1 MIFNFVNNSADPIS
15 NLRKPR
21 FLPGTRASCPHFST
35 RCGRDAR
42 VPRDFRRLPIV
53 KDKELYQGHG
63 DAGIVL
69 IVVLWVMTALAVL
82 TLSFSRESRVEVMTA
97 GNARSMERA
106 YYIARAGMEET
117 IYRIIQKRMTQT
129 TQGVLGDEPD
139 QIDLGKVTGS
149 FGGGVWQ
156 VNIQDE
162 SGKINLNTVSEQQ
175 LGALIRASGIEDHD
189 ADILTDSILDWRSA
203 ADAEPR
209 ANGAKNDYYMSLNP
223 PYIAKNGRFDAVEE
237 LLMVRG
243 MTRDYFYGKPE
254 RTQDGTVEYKYGLSR
269 FFTVYTTRDQINVNS
284 APLPVLISIP
294 GMMPEAAQ
302 MIYERRL
309 AQPFQST
316 AEINREV
323 PFSIAAGV
331 MVRLTTAQTGI
342 LNMTAEAHEEGSRVR
357 RVIRA
362 IISLDTT
369 GAQSSPYQVL
379 YWNENISD
387 FEGGTS

>member
-1 MIFNFVNNSADPIS
+1 
-15 NLRKPR
+15 
-21 FLPGTRASCPHFST
+21 
-35 RCGRDAR
+35 
-42 VPRDFRRLPIV
+42 
-53 KDKELYQGHG
+53 
-63 DAGIVL
+63 
-69 IVVLWVMTALAVL
+69 L

-97 GNARSMERA
+97 GNARSMEKA
-106 YYIARAGMEET
+106 YYIAKAGMEET
-117 IYRIIQKRMTQT
+117 VYRIMQKRMTPVAQNA
-129 TQGVLGDEPD
+129 LREDEPD

-149 FGGGVWQ
+149 FGGGFWQ

-237 LLMVRG
+237 LLLVRG

-254 RTQDGTVEYKYGLSR
+254 RAQDGTVEYKYGLSR
-269 FFTVYTTRDQINVNS
+269 FFTVYTTRDQINVNN
-284 APLPVLISIP
+284 AALPVLLSIP

-302 MIYERRL
+302 MIYQRRL
-309 AQPFQST
+309 SQPFRST

-342 LNMTAEAHEEGSRVR
+342 LNLTAEAHEEGSRVR

-362 IISLDTT
+362 IISLD
-369 GAQSSPYQVL
+369 AANPQNPYQVL

-387 FEGGTS
+387 YEGGAS